1 MASNILQDFIGG
13 QLAQRAAGI
22 RPSVDRPRVATPNPF
37 DDSDRMDISDRFR
50 PQQQDSTSPDSFYGT
65 TAIRGGDSQ
74 KFYTGPINVTS
85 MTQSVADQF
94 VGIPKGVSV
103 GISGTGL
110 GTFAG
115 LGAVANLKNLQRI
128 ESKIAAGEEGYGLA
142 MFNGR
147 IVGVSPGYFG
157 DDSFAFSG
165 VLPEGSPRQRVELRD
180 AIMAAG
186 KPLQYRQ
193 TPDYFQVQ

>member
-13 QLAQRAAGI
+13 QIAQRAAGI

-37 DDSDRMDISDRFR
+37 DDSDRMDISDRFQ
-50 PQQQDSTSPDSFYGT
+50 PSTARFYKSRFLYGT

-115 LGAVANLKNLQRI
+115 LGAV
-128 ESKIAAGEEGYGLA
+128 KI
-142 MFNGR
+142 
-147 IVGVSPGYFG
+147 
-157 DDSFAFSG
+157 
-165 VLPEGSPRQRVELRD
+165 
-180 AIMAAG
+180 
-186 KPLQYRQ
+186 
-193 TPDYFQVQ
+193 